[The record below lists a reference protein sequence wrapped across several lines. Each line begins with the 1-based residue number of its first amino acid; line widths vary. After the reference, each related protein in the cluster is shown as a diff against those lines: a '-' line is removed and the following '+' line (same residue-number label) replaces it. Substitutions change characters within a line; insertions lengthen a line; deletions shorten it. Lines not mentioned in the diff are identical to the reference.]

1 MDLLDKEKSRPE
13 GQEGPPPRHAEGGL
27 YRLLFSPIDLG
38 PVRIKNRIVMAPL
51 TSRYPDDDGFVTDVQ
66 VDFYAARARGGTG
79 LILVEGASVSPEGR
93 GWSRHL
99 LAEDDLHVPGLR
111 RIATAIKEN
120 GARAFLQIMHCG
132 RQTKREVSNL
142 EQIAPS
148 AIACPRF
155 REVPREATL
164 NDIERLRDDFVQAAR
179 RGYEAGFEGVE
190 LHAAHGYLLSGFLS
204 PDSNKRTDRYGGS
217 TENRARF
224 LLEVIEGIQ
233 SLLGRDYP
241 ISVRVSVEEYVPG
254 GLHVD
259 ESQLIARILEDAGV
273 AALHA
278 SATVYGSYP
287 AWVGSMPAGTG
298 FGHFLEW
305 SEGLKSAV
313 SIPVIA
319 VGRIVEPGQA
329 EQVLARGQADMVALG
344 RALIADP
351 AWANNAVAGRVIPCI
366 GCNACNARSRRPQ
379 IVCVNNPATGRE
391 AEFPNV
397 LASERKHVLVL
408 GGGLAALVAAD
419 YAARRGHEVRLWSA
433 AGEGKPLGGLLEL
446 RSRVPGLG
454 ELHKSLEYFRDE
466 LSRNGVPVE
475 EATRGAGLVEQ
486 VRAFEP
492 DLVVT
497 AERGEAKLP
506 QVQDAQPVDF
516 TPAGCVLAGD
526 VTPRRAVVIGGNLMG
541 ADTALYL
548 AERGSQVWLVE
559 EGSDIALNAHPSV
572 RYWHLQALRKS
583 EVTFLPNTRVV
594 RKDGGTVH
602 LHNLEGEMRLK
613 DIDALVVSLGFE
625 SWAVPAQ
632 LAADGLPVVDIGDT
646 YDASDLSE
654 LTYRAA
660 RVVYDL

>member
-1 MDLLDKEKSRPE
+1 MDLLDKQQSPTK
-13 GQEGPPPRHAEGGL
+13 GQQGPPPYHTGGGP
-27 YRLLFSPIDLG
+27 YPLLFSPIDLG
-38 PVRIKNRIVMAPL
+38 PVRVKNRIVMAPL
-51 TSRYPDDDGFVTDVQ
+51 TSRYPDDDGLVTDVQ
-66 VDFYAARARGGTG
+66 VDYYAARAAGGTG

-99 LAEDDLHVPGLR
+99 LAEDDTHIPGLR
-111 RIATAIKEN
+111 RIASAIKEN

-132 RQTKREVSNL
+132 RQTKREVSGL
-142 EQIAPS
+142 EQVAPS

-164 NDIERLRDDFVQAAR
+164 EDIERLRDDFVQAAR
-179 RGYEAGFEGVE
+179 RGYEAGYEGVE

-217 TENRARF
+217 TQNRARF

-241 ISVRVSVEEYVPG
+241 ISVRVSVEEYVPD
-254 GLHVD
+254 GLHLD
-259 ESQLIARILEDAGV
+259 ESQHIARLLEDAGV

-298 FGHFLEW
+298 FGQFLEW
-305 SEGLKSAV
+305 SAGLKSAV

-319 VGRIVEPGQA
+319 VGRIVEPEQA
-329 EQVLARGQADMVALG
+329 EQVLASGQADMVALG

-351 AWANNAVAGRVIPCI
+351 AWANNALAGRIIPCI

-391 AEFPNV
+391 AEFPDV
-397 LASERKHVLVL
+397 PAPERKRVLVL

-419 YAARRGHEVRLWSA
+419 YAARRGHAVQLWSA
-433 AGEGKPLGGLLEL
+433 APGVKPLGGLLEL
-446 RSRVPGLG
+446 RSRVPGMA
-454 ELHKSLEYFRDE
+454 ELHKSLEYFAADLAEKGIPVGEIPRD
-466 LSRNGVPVE
+466 G
-475 EATRGAGLVEQ
+475 TLVEQ
-486 VRAFEP
+486 VRAFAP

-497 AERGEAKLP
+497 AERGEPKLP
-506 QVQDAQPVDF
+506 QVDGAEPGDF
-516 TPAGCVLAGD
+516 TPAGRVLAGYAL
-526 VTPRRAVVIGGNLMG
+526 PRRAVIIGGNLMG

-548 AERGSQVWLVE
+548 AERGSRVWLVE
-559 EGSDIALNAHPSV
+559 EGAEVALNAHPSV

-594 RKDGGTVH
+594 RKEGGTVY
-602 LHNLEGEMRLK
+602 LHNVEGEIRLD

-625 SWAVPAQ
+625 PWGVPAL
-632 LAADGLPVVDIGDT
+632 LAGAGLPVEDIGDT

>member
-1 MDLLDKEKSRPE
+1 MNLLDKEQSTTRRH
-13 GQEGPPPRHAEGGL
+13 EGPPPRDAEGGP

-66 VDFYAARARGGTG
+66 VAYYAARARGGTG

-99 LAEDDLHVPGLR
+99 LAEDDIHIPGLR

-120 GARAFLQIMHCG
+120 GACAFLQIMHCG
-132 RQTKREVSNL
+132 RQTKREVSGL
-142 EQIAPS
+142 EQVAPS

-155 REVPREATL
+155 REVPHEATPE
-164 NDIERLRDDFVQAAR
+164 DIERLRGDFVQAAR

-190 LHAAHGYLLSGFLS
+190 LHAAHGYLLNGFLS
-204 PDSNKRTDRYGGS
+204 PDSNKRTDSYGGS

-233 SLLGRDYP
+233 QLLGRDYP
-241 ISVRVSVEEYVPG
+241 ISVRLSVEEYVPG
-254 GLHVD
+254 GLHLD
-259 ESQLIARILEDAGV
+259 ESQHIARLLEEAGV

-305 SEGLKSAV
+305 SAGLKSAV
-313 SIPVIA
+313 TIPVMA
-319 VGRIVEPGQA
+319 VGRIVEPEQA
-329 EQVLARGQADMVALG
+329 EQVLASGQADMVALG

-351 AWANNAVAGRVIPCI
+351 AWADNALAGRIIPCI

-391 AEFPNV
+391 AEFPDV
-397 LASERKHVLVL
+397 PAPERKRVLVL

-419 YAARRGHEVRLWSA
+419 YAARRGHQVQLWSA
-433 AGEGKPLGGLLEL
+433 AVENKPLGGLLEL
-446 RSRVPGLG
+446 RSRVPGLA
-454 ELHKSLEYFRDE
+454 ELHKSLEYFGAELDRKGVAVGEIPRDG
-466 LSRNGVPVE
+466 S
-475 EATRGAGLVEQ
+475 LVEQ
-486 VRAFEP
+486 ALAFAP
-492 DLVVT
+492 DLVVA
-497 AERGEAKLP
+497 AERGDPRLP
-506 QVQDAQPVDF
+506 EVGGAEPDDF
-516 TPAGCVLAGD
+516 TPAGGVLAGY
-526 VTPRRAVVIGGNLMG
+526 TAPRRAVVIGGNLMG

-548 AERGSQVWLVE
+548 AERGSRVWLVE

-594 RKDGGTVH
+594 RKEGGTVY
-602 LHNLEGEMRLK
+602 LHNVEGEMRLE

-625 SWAVPAQ
+625 PWDVPTQ
-632 LAADGLPVVDIGDT
+632 LAEAGLPVEDIGDT

-660 RVVYDL
+660 KLVYDL